1 VVLGEF
7 EIDLTPTPLQMASG
21 KERTQITR
29 ITANLINQIR
39 MNSNLIQIVKSEKQQ
54 LTKITVVFLLAL
66 FVLLFAWN
74 QISNSDTYQSFNE
87 VYTDF
92 TVKIIN
98 GFAAISDVDI
108 KYNAITQILSS
119 GTKWN
124 KLIMPVESYKYFF
137 TAFVFL
143 LLVPIK
149 NWTSSVSIIVFTL
162 LFVALRSAII
172 SYIFLFHKGTLHN
185 VLLVW
190 IDPILFVPMLMLGL
204 YIIQNSR
211 FLNIIYAEI
220 EKRLSE
226 SLTISLS
233 KLLFL
238 LIIIP
243 PLPRVIFTYL
253 HSDIMHGIISFI
265 LFFSKFFIDITGK
278 TADVTGRFI
287 HLDNNWIDLEYPCI
301 GLGVFTLVAVLIFA
315 IRGNFTKKI
324 LYLSIFAFI
333 YLLLNALR
341 LSVLLL
347 YINKTYHEI
356 GLNKLEL
363 HDNATY
369 FMYVVAFAGFMGYW
383 FGIGRKVID

>member
-1 VVLGEF
+1 MV
-7 EIDLTPTPLQMASG
+7 
-21 KERTQITR
+21 
-29 ITANLINQIR
+29 
-39 MNSNLIQIVKSEKQQ
+39 SNLIQLVKIEKQQ
-54 LTKITVVFLLAL
+54 LIQLIVVFSLAV
-66 FVLLFAWN
+66 FVLLFGWN
-74 QISNSDTYQSFNE
+74 KILNSDTYHSFSDA
-87 VYTDF
+87 YSHF
-92 TVKIIN
+92 TVKII
-98 GFAAISDVDI
+98 ASISAVSGVEFKQDTD
-108 KYNAITQILSS
+108 TLLLSS
-119 GTKWN
+119 GTKLS

-137 TAFVFL
+137 AGFIL
-143 LLVPIK
+143 ILLVPIK
-149 NWTSSVSIIVFTL
+149 HWTTSTSLLLFTL
-162 LFVALRSAII
+162 LFVALRAAII

-204 YIIQNSR
+204 YVVQNTSY
-211 FLNIIYAEI
+211 LSIIYASI
-220 EKRLSE
+220 EKRFSE
-226 SLTISLS
+226 VLNVSLS

-238 LIIIP
+238 LIVIP
-243 PLPRVIFTYL
+243 PLPRVILTYL
-253 HSDIMHGIISFI
+253 HSDIMPGIVSFI

-278 TADVTGRFI
+278 TAEVTGRFI

-383 FGIGRKVID
+383 FGVGRKGK